1 MLALL
6 QRLLQRAFLVA
17 ERAANAIFGERLNP
31 LYHLGALSY
40 CLFWV
45 VLASGLYLYAFF
57 DTSVTEAYASV
68 ERLTHGQP
76 WVGGILRSLHRY
88 ASDGMVLTM
97 ALHLARHFA
106 FDRHRG
112 FRWFSWVSGVV
123 VLWLVYASGI
133 NGYML
138 PWDQLAQF
146 TVTATAEWFD
156 ALPIFNG
163 LLIRNFLG
171 AENVNDRLFSLL
183 SFLHIGIPLGVLAL
197 LWIHTHRVPQAKTLP
212 PAPHMAALAVAMVVL
227 SVVKPALSQG
237 PADLAFT
244 AAAIDFDW
252 FYLPTYALLYRW
264 SPGALWA
271 LVGGLTLLAA
281 LAPWLP
287 PKFGRRELRAFHVL
301 ANPDNRIIPVKE
313 DESLLDACLRD
324 GLAMPFD
331 CRNGGCGVCKCTVL
345 HGEVELG
352 ACQESALTA
361 AEREAGRVLACVAK
375 PLSDV
380 EIEYEPTAR
389 AARVA
394 AVHEARVVS
403 MDLLAPDVMRVRLE
417 PEGGERIPFYAG
429 QYINILIGDGQK
441 RAFSF
446 ATAPHEPGPIE
457 LHIRRIEGGLFTT
470 RVFTAMKVG
479 DRLRFEGPV
488 GSFFLREEGTKPVIF
503 VAGATG
509 FAPVK
514 SMVEHAFHAG
524 LARPMVLYWG
534 TRTLADMYLRELP
547 EQWAREHPNF
557 RFVPV
562 LSDPRPEDQWEGR
575 TGLVHEAILRDYPDL
590 AGHRIYACG
599 SVKMVEA
606 AQPAFAKQGLSSD
619 DCFSDAFKLA
629 PHHPREV
636 DAADMVKLGG
646 A

>member
-1 MLALL
+1 MLRLV
-6 QRLLQRAFLVA
+6 QRLLQRLFLLA
-17 ERAANAIFGERLNP
+17 ERAANAVFGDRLNP

-40 CLFWV
+40 WLFWV
-45 VLASGLYLYAFF
+45 VVASGLYLYAFF
-57 DTSVTEAYASV
+57 DTSVTGAYLSV
-68 ERLTHGQP
+68 EHLTHDQR
-76 WVGGILRSLHRY
+76 WAGGIMRSLHRY

-112 FRWFSWVSGVV
+112 FRWFSWVSGVLL
-123 VLWLVYASGI
+123 LWLVYASGI

-146 TVTATAEWFD
+146 TVVATAEWFD
-156 ALPIFNG
+156 AIPVFNG
-163 LLIRNFLG
+163 LLVRNFLTVDS
-171 AENVNDRLFSLL
+171 VNDRFFSLL
-183 SFLHIGIPLGVLAL
+183 SFLHIGLPLGVMAL
-197 LWIHTHRVPQAKTLP
+197 LWIHTHRVPQAKTSP
-212 PAPHMAALAVAMVVL
+212 PRALMLGLGAAMLAL
-227 SVVKPALSQG
+227 SLAKPALSQA
-237 PADLAFT
+237 PADLATT
-244 AAAIDFDW
+244 ATAIGFDW
-252 FYLPTYALLYRW
+252 FYLPTYALLYEW
-264 SPGALWA
+264 SPSGLWILTA
-271 LVGGLTLLAA
+271 GLTLLAV

-287 PKFGRRELRAFHVL
+287 PKFGRREVRGFHVL
-301 ANPDNRIIPVKE
+301 ANPDNRIVPVKE
-313 DESLLDACLRD
+313 DETLLDACLRE
-324 GLAMPFD
+324 GLAFPFD
-331 CRNGGCGVCKCTVL
+331 CRNGGCGVCKCSVL

-352 ACQESALTA
+352 PYQESALTA

-380 EIEYEPTAR
+380 EIAYEPTGR
-389 AARVA
+389 AARQV
-394 AVHEARVVS
+394 AVHEARVAS

-417 PEGGERIPFYAG
+417 LENGERIPFYAG
-429 QYINILIGDGQK
+429 QYINILLEDGQK

-457 LHIRRIEGGLFTT
+457 LHIRRIEGGRFTSH
-470 RVFTAMKVG
+470 VFTAMKAG

-488 GSFFLREEGTKPVIF
+488 GSFFLREDGEKPVIF

-524 LARPMVLYWG
+524 VRRPMVLYWG
-534 TRTLADMYLRELP
+534 TRRLADMYLRELP
-547 EQWAREHPNF
+547 ERWEKEHPNF

-562 LSDPRPEDQWEGR
+562 LSEPAATDAWEGR
-575 TGLVHEAILRDYPDL
+575 TGLVHEAILADYPDL

-606 AQPAFAKQGLSSD
+606 AQPAFAKQGLSPD

-629 PHHPREV
+629 PRIHAEE
-636 DAADMVKLGG
+636 ADLVRLGG
-646 A
+646 RA

>member
-1 MLALL
+1 MLAFL

-40 CLFWV
+40 YLFWV

-97 ALHLARHFA
+97 VLHLLRHFA

-112 FRWFSWVSGVV
+112 FRWFSWVSGVI

-146 TVTATAEWFD
+146 TVVATAEWFD
-156 ALPIFNG
+156 VLPVFNG
-163 LLIRNFLG
+163 LLIRNFLSV
-171 AENVNDRLFSLL
+171 ADVNDRFFSLL
-183 SFLHIGIPLGVLAL
+183 SFLHIGLPLGVLAL
-197 LWIHTHRVPQAKTLP
+197 LWIHTHRVPNAKTLP
-212 PAPHMAALAVAMVVL
+212 PRALMAASGVAMLAL
-227 SVVKPALSQG
+227 SLVKPALSQG
-237 PADLAFT
+237 PADLAT
-244 AAAIDFDW
+244 LAPHIAFDW
-252 FYLPTYALLYRW
+252 FYLPTYALLYVW
-264 SPGALWA
+264 SPAAVWA
-271 LVGGLTLLAA
+271 LAGGLTLLAF

-287 PKFGRRELRAFHVL
+287 PKFGRREIRAFHVL
-301 ANPDNRIIPVKE
+301 AHPDNRIAPVKE
-313 DESLLDACLRD
+313 DESILDACLRE
-324 GLAMPFD
+324 GLPMAFD

-352 ACQESALTA
+352 PYQESALPD
-361 AEREAGRVLACVAK
+361 AERQAGRVLACVAK
-375 PLSDV
+375 PLTDV
-380 EIEYEPTAR
+380 EIEYEPTGDTAR
-389 AARVA
+389 AVL
-394 AVHEARVVS
+394 VHEARVVA
-403 MDLLAPDVMRVRLE
+403 MDRLADNVMRVRLE
-417 PEGGERIPFYAG
+417 VEGGERIAFYAG
-429 QYINILIGDGQK
+429 QYINILLDDGQK

-446 ATAPHEPGPIE
+446 ATPPHEEGPIE
-457 LHIRRIEGGLFTT
+457 LHVRLIEGGRFTT
-470 RVFTAMKVG
+470 HVFTAMKVG
-479 DRLRFEGPV
+479 DRVRFEGPV
-488 GSFFLREEGTKPVIF
+488 GSFFLREDGAKPVIF

-514 SMVEHAFHAG
+514 SMVEHAFHTG
-524 LARPMVLYWG
+524 VTRPMVLYWG

-547 EQWAREHPNF
+547 ERWAKEHPNF

-562 LSDPRPEDQWEGR
+562 LSDPAPGDDWQGR
-575 TGLVHEAILRDYPDL
+575 KGLVHEAILADYPDL

-606 AQPAFAKQGLSSD
+606 AQPAFAKQGLSPD
-619 DCFSDAFKLA
+619 DCFSDAFSLA
-629 PHHPREV
+629 PRIHAK
-636 DAADMVKLGG
+636 DADLVRLGG
-646 A
+646 RP

>member
-1 MLALL
+1 MLRLL
-6 QRLLQRAFLVA
+6 QRLLQRLFLLA
-17 ERAANAIFGERLNP
+17 ERAANAVFGDRLNP

-40 CLFWV
+40 WLFWV
-45 VLASGLYLYAFF
+45 AVVSGLYLYAFF
-57 DTSVTEAYASV
+57 DTSVTGAYPSV
-68 ERLTHGQP
+68 ERLTHDQ
-76 WVGGILRSLHRY
+76 WWAGGIMRSLHRY

-112 FRWFSWVSGVV
+112 FRWFSWVSGVLL
-123 VLWLVYASGI
+123 LWLVYASGI

-146 TVTATAEWFD
+146 TVVATAEWFD
-156 ALPIFNG
+156 AIPVFNG
-163 LLIRNFLG
+163 LLIRNFLTVDS
-171 AENVNDRLFSLL
+171 VNDRFFSLL
-183 SFLHIGIPLGVLAL
+183 SFLHIGLPLGVMAL
-197 LWIHTHRVPQAKTLP
+197 LWIHTHRVPQAKTTP
-212 PAPHMAALAVAMVVL
+212 PVPLMIGLGASMLALSLAR
-227 SVVKPALSQG
+227 PALSQA
-237 PADLAFT
+237 PADLAMT
-244 AAAIDFDW
+244 ATAIEFDW
-252 FYLPTYALLYRW
+252 FYLPAYALLYEW
-264 SPGALWA
+264 SPAGLWA
-271 LVGGLTLLAA
+271 LTGGLTLLAV

-287 PKFGRRELRAFHVL
+287 PKFGRREVRGFHVL
-301 ANPDNRIIPVKE
+301 ASPDNRIVPVKE
-313 DESLLDACLRD
+313 DETLLDACLRE

-331 CRNGGCGVCKCTVL
+331 CRNGGCGVCKCSVL

-352 ACQESALTA
+352 PYQESALTD

-380 EIEYEPTAR
+380 EIEYEPTGR
-389 AARVA
+389 AARPVG
-394 AVHEARVVS
+394 VHEGRVAS
-403 MDLLAPDVMRVRLE
+403 MDLLAPDVMRVRIEL
-417 PEGGERIPFYAG
+417 EGGERIPFYAG
-429 QYINILIGDGQK
+429 QYINILLEDGRK

-457 LHIRRIEGGLFTT
+457 LHIRRIEGGRFTT
-470 RVFTAMKVG
+470 HVFTAMKTG
-479 DRLRFEGPV
+479 ERLRFEGPV
-488 GSFFLREEGTKPVIF
+488 GSFFLREDGEKPVIF

-524 LARPMVLYWG
+524 VKRPMVLYWG
-534 TRTLADMYLRELP
+534 TRRLADMYLRELP
-547 EQWAREHPNF
+547 ERWAREHPNF

-562 LSDPRPEDQWEGR
+562 LSEPQAADGWDGR
-575 TGLVHEAILRDYPDL
+575 TGLVHEAIIADYPDL

-629 PHHPREV
+629 PRIHTQ
-636 DAADMVKLGG
+636 DADLVRLGG
-646 A
+646 RA

>member
-1 MLALL
+1 MLKLL
-6 QRLLQRAFLVA
+6 QRLLQRLFLLA
-17 ERAANAIFGERLNP
+17 ESGANAVFGDRLNP

-40 CLFWV
+40 FLFWV
-45 VLASGLYLYAFF
+45 VVASGLYLYAFF
-57 DTSVTEAYASV
+57 DTSVTDAYLSV
-68 ERLTHGQP
+68 ERITHGQK
-76 WVGGILRSLHRY
+76 WAGGIMRSLHRY

-97 ALHLARHFA
+97 VLHLARHFA

-123 VLWLVYASGI
+123 LLWLVYAAGI

-163 LLIRNFLG
+163 LLIRNFLS

-197 LWIHTHRVPQAKTLP
+197 LWIHTHRVPQARTLP
-212 PAPHMAALAVAMVVL
+212 PNPHMAALGAAMVVL
-227 SVVKPALSQG
+227 SIVKPALSLG
-237 PADLAFT
+237 PADLAFN
-244 AAAIDFDW
+244 AVAIDFDW

-352 ACQESALTA
+352 PYQESALSD
-361 AEREAGRVLACVAK
+361 AEREAGRVLACIAK
-375 PLSDV
+375 PVSDV
-380 EIEYEPTAR
+380 EIEYEPSG
-389 AARVA
+389 AAVRPVL
-394 AVHEARVVS
+394 VHEAQVVS

-417 PEGGERIPFYAG
+417 VEGGGRIPFYAG
-429 QYINILIGDGQK
+429 QYINILLEDGQK

-446 ATAPHEPGPIE
+446 ATAPHVPGPIE

-470 RVFTAMKVG
+470 RVFTTMKVG

-534 TRTLADMYLRELP
+534 TRTLADMYLRQLP
-547 EQWAREHPNF
+547 EKWAAEHPSF

-562 LSDPRPEDQWEGR
+562 LSDPRPEDAWEGR

-606 AQPAFAKQGLSSD
+606 AQPAFAKQGLSPD

-629 PHHPREV
+629 PRIHSK
-636 DAADMVKLGG
+636 DADLVRLGG
-646 A
+646 RP

>member
-1 MLALL
+1 MLRLL
-6 QRLLQRAFLVA
+6 QRLLQRLFLVA

-40 CLFWV
+40 WLFWV
-45 VLASGLYLYAFF
+45 VMASGLYLYAFF
-57 DTSVTEAYASV
+57 DTSVTGAWASV
-68 ERLTHGQP
+68 ERLTHDQR
-76 WVGGILRSLHRY
+76 WAGGILRSLHRY

-97 ALHLARHFA
+97 ALHLLRHFA

-146 TVTATAEWFD
+146 TVIATAEWFD
-156 ALPIFNG
+156 ALPVFSG
-163 LLIRNFLG
+163 LLMRNFLSPDS
-171 AENVNDRLFSLL
+171 VNDRFFSLL
-183 SFLHIGIPLGVLAL
+183 SFLHIGLPLGVLAL
-197 LWIHTHRVPQAKTLP
+197 LWIHTHRVPNAKTLP
-212 PAPHMAALAVAMVVL
+212 PRPLMAALGVAMVAL
-227 SVVKPALSQG
+227 SLARPALSQA
-237 PADLAFT
+237 PADLASL
-244 AAAIDFDW
+244 ASRIDFDW

-264 SPGALWA
+264 SPGAVWA
-271 LVGGLTLLAA
+271 LVGGLTLLAF

-287 PKFGRRELRAFHVL
+287 PKFGRRAIRAFHVL
-301 ANPDNRIIPVKE
+301 AHPDNRIAPVKE
-313 DESLLDACLRD
+313 DETILDACLRE
-324 GLAMPFD
+324 GLPMPFD

-352 ACQESALTA
+352 AFQESALGA
-361 AEREAGRVLACVAK
+361 DDRAAGRVLACVAK

-380 EIEYEPTAR
+380 EIEYEPTQE
-389 AARVA
+389 AARPVR
-394 AVHEARVVS
+394 VHEARVIA
-403 MDLLAPDVMRVRLE
+403 MDRLAEDVMRVHLE
-417 PEGGERIPFYAG
+417 VEGGERIPYYAG
-429 QYINILIGDGQK
+429 QYINILLEDGQK

-446 ATAPHEPGPIE
+446 ATPPHESGPIE
-457 LHIRRIEGGLFTT
+457 LHVRRIEGGRFTT
-470 RVFTAMKVG
+470 HVFTAMKVG

-488 GSFFLREEGTKPVIF
+488 GSFFLREDGDKPVIF

-534 TRTLADMYLRELP
+534 TRRLADMYLRELP
-547 EQWAREHPNF
+547 ERWAKEHPNF

-562 LSDPRPEDQWEGR
+562 LSDPAPEDHWEGR
-575 TGLVHEAILRDYPDL
+575 TGLVHEAILADYPDL

-606 AQPAFAKQGLSSD
+606 AQPAFAKHGLSSD

-629 PHHPREV
+629 PRIHTQ
-636 DAADMVKLGG
+636 DADLVRLGG
-646 A
+646 RP

>member
-1 MLALL
+1 MLKLL
-6 QRLLQRAFLVA
+6 QRLLQRGFLLA
-17 ERAANAIFGERLNP
+17 ERAANAVFGEKLNP

-40 CLFWV
+40 FLFWV
-45 VLASGLYLYAFF
+45 VVASGLYLYAFF
-57 DTSVTEAYASV
+57 DTSVTDAYLSV
-68 ERLTHGQP
+68 ERLTHHQR
-76 WVGGILRSLHRY
+76 WAGGILRSLHRY

-97 ALHLARHFA
+97 ALHLLRHFA

-112 FRWFSWVSGVV
+112 FRWFSWMSGVV
-123 VLWLVYASGI
+123 LLWLVYAAGI

-138 PWDQLAQF
+138 PWDKLAQF
-146 TVTATAEWFD
+146 AVTATAEWFD
-156 ALPIFNG
+156 ALPVFNG

-171 AENVNDRLFSLL
+171 AGDVNDRFFSLL

-197 LWIHTHRVPQAKTLP
+197 LWVHTHRVPQAKTLP
-212 PAPHMAALAVAMVVL
+212 PRPLMAALGMAMVAL
-227 SVVKPALSQG
+227 SVAKPALSQG
-237 PADLAFT
+237 PADLA
-244 AAAIDFDW
+244 AIPLALDLDW

-264 SPGALWA
+264 SPGALWM
-271 LVGGLTLLAA
+271 LVGGLTLAAA

-287 PKFGRRELRAFHVL
+287 PKFGRRDLRAFHVL
-301 ANPDNRIIPVKE
+301 ANPDSRIVPVKE
-313 DESLLDACLRD
+313 DETLLDACLRE
-324 GLAMPFD
+324 GLPMAFD
-331 CRNGGCGVCKCTVL
+331 CRNGGCGECKCTVL

-352 ACQESALTA
+352 AYQESALPA

-375 PLSDV
+375 PRTDV
-380 EIEYEPTAR
+380 EIEYVPTAK
-389 AARVA
+389 AAKPV
-394 AVHEARVVS
+394 AVHEARVVA

-417 PEGGERIPFYAG
+417 VEGGGRIAFYAG
-429 QYINILIGDGQK
+429 QYINILLEDGGK

-446 ATAPHEPGPIE
+446 ATAPHEAGPIE

-470 RVFTAMKVG
+470 RVFTTMKVG

-488 GSFFLREEGTKPVIF
+488 GSFFLREDGTKPVIF

-524 LARPMVLYWG
+524 ISRPMVLYWG

-547 EQWAREHPNF
+547 ERWAREHANF

-562 LSDPRPEDQWEGR
+562 LSEPAPGDEWEGR
-575 TGLVHEAILRDYPDL
+575 TGLVHEAILKDYPDL

-606 AQPAFAKQGLSSD
+606 AQPAFAKQGLSPD
-619 DCFSDAFKLA
+619 DCYSDAFKLA
-629 PHHPREV
+629 PRIRSEN
-636 DAADMVKLGG
+636 ADLVRLGG
-646 A
+646 RP

>member
-1 MLALL
+1 MLKLL
-6 QRLLQRAFLVA
+6 QRLLQRLFLLA
-17 ERAANAIFGERLNP
+17 ESGANAVFGDRLNP

-40 CLFWV
+40 FLFWV
-45 VLASGLYLYAFF
+45 VVASGLYLYAFF
-57 DTSVTEAYASV
+57 DTSVTDAYLSV
-68 ERLTHGQP
+68 ERITHGQK
-76 WVGGILRSLHRY
+76 WAGGIMRSLHRY

-97 ALHLARHFA
+97 VLHLARHFA

-112 FRWFSWVSGVV
+112 FRWFSWVSGVLL
-123 VLWLVYASGI
+123 LWLVYAAGI

-163 LLIRNFLG
+163 LLIRNFLS

-212 PAPHMAALAVAMVVL
+212 PNPHMAALGAAMVLL

-237 PADLAFT
+237 PADLAFN
-244 AAAIDFDW
+244 AVAIDFDW

-352 ACQESALTA
+352 PYQESALSD
-361 AEREAGRVLACVAK
+361 AEREAGRVLACIAK
-375 PLSDV
+375 PVSDV
-380 EIEYEPTAR
+380 EIEYEPSG
-389 AARVA
+389 AAVRPVL
-394 AVHEARVVS
+394 VHEAQVVS

-417 PEGGERIPFYAG
+417 VEGGGRIPFYAG
-429 QYINILIGDGQK
+429 QYINILLEDGQK

-470 RVFTAMKVG
+470 RVFTTMKVG

-534 TRTLADMYLRELP
+534 TRTLADMYLRQLP
-547 EQWAREHPNF
+547 EKWAAEHHNF

-562 LSDPRPEDQWEGR
+562 LSDPRPEDAWEGR

-606 AQPAFAKQGLSSD
+606 AQPAFAKQGLSPD

-629 PHHPREV
+629 PRIHSR
-636 DAADMVKLGG
+636 DADLVRLGG
-646 A
+646 RP

>member
-6 QRLLQRAFLVA
+6 QRLLQRLFLAA
-17 ERAANAIFGERLNP
+17 ERFANAVFGERLNP

-40 CLFWV
+40 WLFWV

-57 DTSVTEAYASV
+57 DTSVTGAYASV
-68 ERLTHGQP
+68 ERMTHDQR

-123 VLWLVYASGI
+123 LLWLVYASGI

-146 TVTATAEWFD
+146 TVIASAEWFD
-156 ALPIFNG
+156 ALPVFNG
-163 LLIRNFLG
+163 LLMRNFLSP
-171 AENVNDRLFSLL
+171 ENVNDRFFSLL
-183 SFLHIGIPLGVLAL
+183 SFLHIGLPLGVLAL
-197 LWIHTHRVPQAKTLP
+197 LWIHTHRVPNAKTLP
-212 PAPHMAALAVAMVVL
+212 PRPLMAALGAAMVAL
-227 SVVKPALSQG
+227 SVVKPALSQA
-237 PADLAFT
+237 PADLART
-244 AAAIDFDW
+244 ALTIDFDW
-252 FYLPTYALLYRW
+252 FYLPTYALVYHG
-264 SPGALWA
+264 SPATLWA

-287 PKFGRRELRAFHVL
+287 PKFGRRAIRGFHVL
-301 ANPDNRIIPVKE
+301 AHPDNRIVPVKE
-313 DESLLDACLRD
+313 DETILDACLRND
-324 GLAMPFD
+324 LPMPFD
-331 CRNGGCGVCKCTVL
+331 CRNGGCGDCKCTIL
-345 HGEVELG
+345 HGEVSLG
-352 ACQESALTA
+352 AYQESALSA
-361 AEREAGRVLACVAK
+361 AERDAGRVLACVAK

-380 EIEYEPTAR
+380 EIEYEPGAG
-389 AARVA
+389 AARPV

-403 MDLLAPDVMRVRLE
+403 MDLLAADVMRVRLAI
-417 PEGGERIPFYAG
+417 EGGGSIDYYAG
-429 QYINILIGDGQK
+429 QYINILLDDGQK

-446 ATAPHEPGPIE
+446 ATPPHEPGPIE
-457 LHIRRIEGGLFTT
+457 LHVRRIEGGRFTT
-470 RVFTAMKVG
+470 HVFTAMKVG

-488 GSFFLREEGTKPVIF
+488 GSFFLREDGDKPVIF

-514 SMVEHAFHAG
+514 SMVEHALHTG
-524 LARPMVLYWG
+524 VTRPMVLYWG

-547 EQWAREHPNF
+547 ERWAREHPNF

-562 LSDPRPEDQWEGR
+562 LSDPSEGDGWQGR
-575 TGLVHEAILRDYPDL
+575 TGLVHEAILADYPDL
-590 AGHRIYACG
+590 GGHRIYACG

-606 AQPAFAKQGLSSD
+606 AQPAFAKQGLSPD
-619 DCFSDAFKLA
+619 DCFSDAFQLA
-629 PHHPREV
+629 PRIHAKE
-636 DAADMVKLGG
+636 ADLVRLGG
-646 A
+646 RP